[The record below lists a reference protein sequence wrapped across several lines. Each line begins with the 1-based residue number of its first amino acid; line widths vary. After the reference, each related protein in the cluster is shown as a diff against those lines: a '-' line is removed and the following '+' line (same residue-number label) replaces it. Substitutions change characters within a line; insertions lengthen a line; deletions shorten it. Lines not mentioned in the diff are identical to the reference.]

1 MRRVTKEKKNR
12 GSTHSFVPRS
22 QPAAS
27 NHTCIICRVQHVGL
41 CGRAVAIGPLI
52 LELKRAEVQI
62 SHVSTGRILAQHRER
77 ASNTASATNAA
88 AAAAAGVC
96 HIVLLAL
103 LDLMCVC
110 LYSLSRRDAAVVL
123 GLNLS
128 RMRLRL

>member
-77 ASNTASATNAA
+77 ASTTASATS
-88 AAAAAGVC
+88 AAAAGVC